1 MEKSG
6 WVKRESC
13 PTDKRGS
20 FAVMTT
26 KGWNAISA
34 AAPDH
39 VISIRKRFM
48 DHLTKSEEREIE
60 GIFKKIGERLR
71 EQEFSDER

>member
-1 MEKSG
+1 MEKAG
-6 WVKRESC
+6 WIKRQSC

-39 VISIRKRFM
+39 VTSIRDRFM
-48 DHLTKSEEREIE
+48 DHLTQSEQSSIE
-60 GIFKKIGERLR
+60 KIFKKVGERLR
-71 EQEFSDER
+71 EQEDL